1 MTQRTTP
8 DTNIQEISR
17 KPKHVTDNYA
27 RLLRLLEAN
36 VARAR
41 EPELIRRL
49 REQIRTILERSC

>member
-1 MTQRTTP
+1 MTSTTP
-8 DTNIQEISR
+8 ITNIKTARESEL
-17 KPKHVTDNYA
+17 VTDNYA

-49 REQIRTILERSC
+49 RDQIRTIVEKSC